1 MLQNWEWFLAIFYQG
16 QHLLPGLTTIIRVG
30 FSQSKAGVK
39 SLGFV
44 CQTNTSKSLCVLC
57 RALSRVQ
64 GRFTVVSCQ
73 RVSTSKYHTLGNKA
87 LRGRI
92 FPTWTLFF
100 LAENRENTFKAGKSS
115 LTRQELDQHSL
126 EEILFRELIA
136 SLSVVSV
143 RFGSVSVSSICYRPG
158 SVHVR
163 FRFLRFLVDFG
174 SVRFGSVFG
183 TFCIDICFFFPASER
198 QIQIAS
204 RNWFHEQ
211 RLSKSGES

>member
-1 MLQNWEWFLAIFYQG
+1 MLQNWEWLTIFYQG

-136 SLSVVSV
+136 SFSVWF
-143 RFGSVSVSSICYRPG
+143 RFGS
-158 SVHVR
+158 VR
-163 FRFLRFLVDFG
+163 FRFLPWA
-174 SVRFGSVFG
+174 SP
-183 TFCIDICFFFPASER
+183 IDSNQYSQTKINNFY
-198 QIQIAS
+198 
-204 RNWFHEQ
+204 
-211 RLSKSGES
+211 

>member
-1 MLQNWEWFLAIFYQG
+1 MCFAE
-16 QHLLPGLTTIIRVG
+16 RSVG
-30 FSQSKAGVK
+30 
-39 SLGFV
+39 
-44 CQTNTSKSLCVLC
+44 
-57 RALSRVQ
+57 VQ

-163 FRFLRFLVDFG
+163 FRFLRFLVDFA

-183 TFCIDICFFFPASER
+183 TFCIDICFFFRRRKGKYRLLPATGFMSSGFQRAER
-198 QIQIAS
+198 AELGKPKLPDIVNACNLFS
-204 RNWFHEQ
+204 WNLLFS
-211 RLSKSGES
+211 LNSKSNYNLSNQFTWRAPGTYRLIS

>member
-1 MLQNWEWFLAIFYQG
+1 MCFAERSVGSKEDSQLFPAKGSALRS
-16 QHLLPGLTTIIRVG
+16 TIPSG
-30 FSQSKAGVK
+30 
-39 SLGFV
+39 
-44 CQTNTSKSLCVLC
+44 T
-57 RALSRVQ
+57 
-64 GRFTVVSCQ
+64 
-73 RVSTSKYHTLGNKA
+73 A

-174 SVRFGSVFG
+174 SVRFGVWN
-183 TFCIDICFFFPASER
+183 IL
-198 QIQIAS
+198 
-204 RNWFHEQ
+204 H
-211 RLSKSGES
+211 